1 MGSPNAHYTAA
12 HGIRRGAGGS
22 ESDGKAGTKWVPELA
37 NPEHK
42 THGLYTSVRDKVA
55 GVCGF
60 CAGAFGAAQGVAKEG
75 VLLGRDFEGHP
86 SLRRLVLDGYQ
97 IVTF

>member
-1 MGSPNAHYTAA
+1 
-12 HGIRRGAGGS
+12 
-22 ESDGKAGTKWVPELA
+22 
-37 NPEHK
+37 
-42 THGLYTSVRDKVA
+42 VRDKVA